1 MRAQPVPAGGRDGN
15 GTGTA
20 VVPNFRARMLQRR
33 AALFAP
39 VNIRPLEMDRVVA
52 DGTQAGCDGT
62 IDMLNWVRASA
73 APAATSADT
82 ADQGEYLD
90 LNLELRL

>member
-1 MRAQPVPAGGRDGN
+1 MVAEPVFAGGRDGN

-33 AALFAP
+33 ATLFAP

-52 DGTQAGCDGT
+52 DGTLVGCDGT
-62 IDMLNWVRASA
+62 IDMLNCVRASA

-82 ADQGEYLD
+82 AD
-90 LNLELRL
+90 